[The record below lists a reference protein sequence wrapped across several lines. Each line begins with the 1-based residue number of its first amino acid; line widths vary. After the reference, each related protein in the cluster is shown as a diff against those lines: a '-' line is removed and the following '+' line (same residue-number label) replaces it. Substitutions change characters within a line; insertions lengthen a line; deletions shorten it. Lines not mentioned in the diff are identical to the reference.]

1 LADNG
6 TVWLEALEL
15 TKHYG
20 GVVAL
25 DGASLGL
32 RVGEVYG
39 LVGANGA
46 GKSTLVK
53 CLTGMVRPTS
63 GRVLVDGQPLA
74 LGRPRSSLGVGIASV
89 PQELTVAPTMTVAE
103 NVMLGHEPS
112 GRLGRLRERELRRR
126 AKEVL
131 DSLAVDV
138 PLSALVGQL
147 PLIEQ
152 RLVMIARAL
161 SFSARLVIL
170 DEPTATVSPHEARL
184 LLDMVRGL
192 ADRGVSVLYVSHQLS
207 EIERL
212 CDSVTVLRDGRAV
225 AALEHGRATH
235 AALVEIL
242 APENAARREPSA
254 APVGPARDV
263 VLRARGLS
271 GERLDNV
278 SCAVREGEIVGLAGL
293 AGSGARELLLTV
305 CGAVP
310 FAAGTLTVAGRSLRP
325 GNTLGAVA
333 AGVGFLPGDRSLGIF
348 PSHSIRH
355 NVALPSLARHARLGF
370 VDVRDERTAVSALLE
385 RVAVRADPESL
396 IASLSGGNQQKTLV
410 ARWIAAGARVL
421 LLDDPTAG
429 VDVATRPEIHSQ
441 IRELAAG
448 GASVLLV
455 STDVEELA
463 ELADRVLVF
472 ERGRITG
479 ELSGDL
485 LTPGRVLAAMTKRA
499 PEPTLAL
506 DDPLNEEEGR

>member
-1 LADNG
+1 LAGNG
-6 TVWLEALEL
+6 ALWLQALGL

-32 RVGEVYG
+32 RAGEVCG

-53 CLTGMVRPTS
+53 CLTGMVQPTS
-63 GRVLVDGQPLA
+63 GRVLVNGQPLP
-74 LGRPRSSLGVGIASV
+74 LGRPGESLRAGIAAV
-89 PQELTVAPTMTVAE
+89 PQELTLAPTMTVAE
-103 NVMLGHEPS
+103 NVMLGHEPR

-126 AKEVL
+126 AQDVL
-131 DSLAVDV
+131 SSLSLDV
-138 PLSALVGQL
+138 PLGVRVGQL

-170 DEPTATVSPHEARL
+170 DEPTATVSPHEAKL

-192 ADRGVSVLYVSHQLS
+192 AGRGVSVLYVSHQLS
-207 EIERL
+207 EIEAL
-212 CDSVTVLRDGRAV
+212 CDSVTVLRDGRVV
-225 AALEHGRATH
+225 AALERGRVTH

-242 APENAARREPSA
+242 APESTALTRASGTSA
-254 APVGPARDV
+254 GPVQDV
-263 VLRARGLS
+263 VLQARALS
-271 GERLDNV
+271 GERLRDV
-278 SCAVREGEIVGLAGL
+278 SLAVREGEIVGLAGL
-293 AGSGARELLLTV
+293 AGSGARELLLTI

-310 FAAGTLTVAGRSLRP
+310 FTAGALTIAGRCLRP
-325 GNTLGAVA
+325 GNTLSAVA
-333 AGVGFLPGDRSLGIF
+333 SGVGFLPGDRSLGTF
-348 PSHSIRH
+348 PSHSVRH

-370 VDVRDERTAVSALLE
+370 VNVRDERSAVANLLD
-385 RVAVRADPESL
+385 RVAIRADPEAL

-410 ARWIAAGARVL
+410 ARWIDSRVRVL

-429 VDVATRPEIHSQ
+429 VDVATRPEIHTQ
-441 IRELAAG
+441 IRALASG
-448 GASVLLV
+448 GAGILLV

-472 ERGRITG
+472 ERGAVTG

-485 LTPGRVLAAMTKRA
+485 LTPGRVLAAMTRRA
-499 PEPTLAL
+499 PEPSLAL
-506 DDPLNEEEGR
+506 DRTATKEEA